1 MPFRHSVEK
10 DRKRIL
16 FGIEAP
22 TFWGFTTQDVSKSS
36 CAKYSSLEIRNWR
49 VLLGALQPN
58 SGRSSSTQ
66 FSCRHQ
72 PGLGNR
78 RAKGCVELRSRN
90 WGWRRWNL
98 SLNPQRHL
106 TETLACRCLSLAHL
120 HTWSLAWQAV
130 DDVYT
135 VVLLDTRDV
144 FWVSG
149 WLWRGK
155 MDRCNRRLVQC
166 RPCGRNCG
174 LKQLGN
180 VSVWAVPEI
189 VPSDRYFLAGIHFPS
204 QFARASSSF
213 YPFIVYLW
221 CISHHL

>member
-1 MPFRHSVEK
+1 MLSTPSRFRGHQVFGHLALQFDPSFFTFCHAYLAAYLIRRVFSHKKRITLVCIMPFRHSVEK

-90 WGWRRWNL
+90 WGWRR
-98 SLNPQRHL
+98 
-106 TETLACRCLSLAHL
+106 
-120 HTWSLAWQAV
+120 
-130 DDVYT
+130 
-135 VVLLDTRDV
+135 
-144 FWVSG
+144 
-149 WLWRGK
+149 
-155 MDRCNRRLVQC
+155 
-166 RPCGRNCG
+166 
-174 LKQLGN
+174 
-180 VSVWAVPEI
+180 
-189 VPSDRYFLAGIHFPS
+189 
-204 QFARASSSF
+204 
-213 YPFIVYLW
+213 
-221 CISHHL
+221 